1 MRLFRIHDQ
10 GEPVRDIQDRLFA
23 LGFFPANRDRPGVF
37 GEATQRAVVTFQDS
51 KGLAPDGIV
60 GPQTWNAL
68 VAAGH
73 RLGDRLLYHKIPM
86 MRGDDVAEL
95 QRRLNSLG
103 FDAKKVDGIF
113 GPDTLHAVLEF
124 QQNRGLPEDGIA
136 GPGLAAELDLIDRA
150 TQKHGREAVRERQW
164 ILGLPPTVA
173 GQRVFIDAFCR
184 TDEED
189 QACWEAATR
198 AARLLQELGAAAELS
213 RSADTRPNDRIRAQR
228 ANRRG
233 IDFVL
238 SFSLPLADVP
248 GVYYFASEY
257 SSSAAGEALATAIAR
272 KLGTGPVGRAT
283 PMLKETRDPAVIVA
297 IAEPVGVEQVVA
309 GIVDL
314 FATASDGLILRT

>member
-1 MRLFRIHDQ
+1 MRLYRIDDQ

-23 LGFFPANRDRPGVF
+23 LGFFASDRDRPGVF
-37 GEATQRAVVTFQDS
+37 GEATRRAVVAFQDS
-51 KGLAPDGIV
+51 KGLTPDGIV
-60 GPQTWNAL
+60 GPQTWSAL

-73 RLGDRLLYHKIPM
+73 QLGDRLLYHKIPM

-113 GPDTLHAVLEF
+113 GPDTLNAVLEF

-136 GPGLAAELDLIDRA
+136 GPGLASELDLIERA

-173 GQRVFIDAFCR
+173 GQRVFVDAFCR

-189 QACWEAATR
+189 HACWEAATT
-198 AARLLQELGAAAELS
+198 AARLLQELGAAPILS
-213 RSADTRPNDRIRAQR
+213 RSADTRPADSIRARR
-228 ANRRG
+228 ANRLG
-233 IDFVL
+233 VDFVL
-238 SFSLPLADVP
+238 GFSLPLADVA

-257 SSSAAGEALATAIAR
+257 SSSAAGETLADAIAR
-272 KLGTGPVGRAT
+272 KVGTRPVGRAI
-283 PMLKETRDPAVIVA
+283 PMLKETRDPAIIVA
-297 IAEPVGVEQVVA
+297 AAQPVAVDRVVEA
-309 GIVDL
+309 IVEL
-314 FATASDGLILRT
+314 FAAAADGLIIQT